1 MKPIL
6 EWLNEAKEQGYD
18 WADAAI
24 KNYDPNFTT
33 IKERE
38 SLKEALRGAFPWA
51 STPETIEFW
60 RGVHSSIRYANAVN
74 PTPLESL
81 IEDLGKLNSELENLE
96 YNDTLKEPYRTQV
109 YEATKASYEEQLA
122 EVKEKIVKMLGI
134 EPPDVKQ
141 LMEKLSSVK
150 REFEAHKATAEELNR
165 SYISEH
171 NENYERMMKI
181 EQLEKELE
189 SAKSRKLIGWVVQNE
204 DGGYSKRTAPNFIKH
219 NGGWFA
225 LGVISWGNIT
235 PKEAAALCGRSPKWS
250 DDEPTPIY
258 E

>member
-1 MKPIL
+1 MKTVL
-6 EWLNEAKEQGYD
+6 EWLNEAKEQGYE

-24 KNYDPNFTT
+24 RNYNPDFTT

-38 SLKEALRGAFPWA
+38 NLTRAVGNAFSWQDSPEGHAYWEGVSASLRAADAGYRVLPL
-51 STPETIEFW
+51 TT
-60 RGVHSSIRYANAVN
+60 AVN
-74 PTPLESL
+74 STSLEFL
-81 IEDLGKLNSELENLE
+81 IEDLGKLNSALENLE
-96 YNDTLKEPYRTQV
+96 RNDTLKEPYRTQV

-122 EVKEKIVKMLGI
+122 EVKAKIAKMLGI
-134 EPPDVKQ
+134 EPVK
-141 LMEKLSSVK
+141 E
-150 REFEAHKATAEELNR
+150 
-165 SYISEH
+165 
-171 NENYERMMKI
+171 
-181 EQLEKELE
+181 
-189 SAKSRKLIGWVVQNE
+189 RKLIGWVVQNE